1 MKEWKNLKRKII
13 EKQNASLPSPLF
25 KQQENSVYSLY
36 ILQAG
41 HDNFFIFIWP
51 GIPHQFHFWATNT
64 PPPPPPPPRLHVLT
78 TTCTYVLSWWE
89 RERTKIQQQPWA
101 LKEKRCT
108 MIDHSNCR
116 WSLSDNPAQNLGC
129 DCWPASLCLACSRLR
144 ESREHENKMERKWE
158 EKGLSPF
165 LCPSTAPFSQI
176 IHTHFHLP
184 FTLYDVLMV
193 CYFYDF
199 SEDEQ
204 FNDEKTY
211 LIKQIKEL

>member
-41 HDNFFIFIWP
+41 HDNFFIFIWQ
-51 GIPHQFHFWATNT
+51 GIPHKFHFCATT
-64 PPPPPPPPRLHVLT
+64 TPPPPRLHVLT

-89 RERTKIQQQPWA
+89 RERTKIQQLLWA
-101 LKEKRCT
+101 LKEKRST

-116 WSLSDNPAQNLGC
+116 WRLSDNPAQSLGC

-144 ESREHENKMERKWE
+144 ESREHENKMERNWE
-158 EKGLSPF
+158 KKGLSPF

>member
-1 MKEWKNLKRKII
+1 M
-13 EKQNASLPSPLF
+13 LPSSLL
-25 KQQENSVYSLY
+25 KQQENSVYALY

-41 HDNFFIFIWP
+41 HDNFLIYLFGQGYLITFISE
-51 GIPHQFHFWATNT
+51 
-64 PPPPPPPPRLHVLT
+64 PPPVQPPRLHGLT
-78 TTCTYVLSWWE
+78 RTCTYVLSWWE
-89 RERTKIQQQPWA
+89 RERTRIQQLLWA
-101 LKEKRCT
+101 LKEKRST
-108 MIDHSNCR
+108 MIDHLNCH
-116 WSLSDNPAQNLGC
+116 WSLSDSPAQCLGC
-129 DCWPASLCLACSRLR
+129 DCWPASLCLACFRLR
-144 ESREHENKMERKWE
+144 DSREHENKMERNCE

-165 LCPSTAPFSQI
+165 LCFSTAPFSQI

-184 FTLYDVLMV
+184 FTLYYVLMV

>member
-1 MKEWKNLKRKII
+1 MTILHKVWGVTAG
-13 EKQNASLPSPLF
+13 QQACVLPVP
-25 KQQENSVYSLY
+25 
-36 ILQAG
+36 
-41 HDNFFIFIWP
+41 
-51 GIPHQFHFWATNT
+51 
-64 PPPPPPPPRLHVLT
+64 
-78 TTCTYVLSWWE
+78 CTEIVVS
-89 RERTKIQQQPWA
+89 TQ
-101 LKEKRCT
+101 
-108 MIDHSNCR
+108 
-116 WSLSDNPAQNLGC
+116 
-129 DCWPASLCLACSRLR
+129 
-144 ESREHENKMERKWE
+144 NKMERNWE
-158 EKGLSPF
+158 ERGLSPF

>member
-1 MKEWKNLKRKII
+1 MLLSPPLYLNSKKTACTHCIFC
-13 EKQNASLPSPLF
+13 KQAMTIFLYLFGQGSPINF
-25 KQQENSVYSLY
+25 ISV
-36 ILQAG
+36 
-41 HDNFFIFIWP
+41 
-51 GIPHQFHFWATNT
+51 
-64 PPPPPPPPRLHVLT
+64 PPTPPPPPPRLHVLT

-101 LKEKRCT
+101 LKEKRST

-144 ESREHENKMERKWE
+144 ESREHENKMERNWE